1 LSKNTEISKILFT
14 ENLYSLANAGK
25 GTIAYSLPLKSMNM
39 KNIPPWKAMLAM
51 ALLFALAA
59 EFFQHIAKRS
69 PEEQV
74 AYAQEKVY
82 EREGRMHEA
91 LESIAAFSTDSQYHE
106 YFIHSGLNPRFSF
119 FVFENGILKQWSNN
133 EIALPENTGSRKITD
148 MSVLHLPNGIF
159 EAFEKD
165 TGYKKIIG
173 LILLRKNYSYENKYL
188 ENHFSRAL
196 ELGNDFVLARGNGT
210 YQLKSSAGNVLLA
223 LDITDTIPDKL
234 PFKTPA
240 WLYLCAFIAFFTSIF
255 LFFRNRTTSFTPVL
269 AIGSF
274 FILLR
279 YLMIRFHLPG
289 ELYYNDF
296 FSPKVYGSSFYFNS
310 LGDFFLNAI
319 ALICF
324 SGIIYS
330 FCRNRAFS
338 FRKSISAY
346 VFIPLTLFFL
356 CLLFYGI
363 HNLISDLVL
372 NSKIPF
378 DTSIT
383 NLDENSVVG
392 ALIILLLLWS
402 FYLLAA
408 SVFIPSMK
416 IFFRAAKASGF
427 SSFRSGLAALIVISI
442 YASFLIDAGLKE
454 KRMENQK
461 LFAQRLDSRR
471 DPLAEYL
478 FGDLQKHMAN
488 DTVVRRLASEK
499 DGGGDLSHYL
509 QQNYFTGYFGKFDAS
524 ISVFR
529 EDSFASGSQSQL
541 NDFRNRFTEG
551 KPTSSATLVL
561 LPDESGKLKYLSVFT
576 IADSTGGS
584 SVIAIM
590 LVARTTQM
598 AEGFPEL
605 LVSNTVI
612 RNNDE
617 SAYSY
622 ARYSEGSLIFAG
634 GNFPYA
640 FHSTLFEKT
649 TGDFSS
655 LVFDDYEHIIY
666 RPSATS
672 LVVVS
677 RPAAGFLDTLSLFS
691 YVLLFFLS
699 VFLVTHL
706 FLFLTGYRRG
716 FQLSLKQRIRS
727 SIISLVVISFI
738 LIAVGTSVYIVR
750 KYDADK
756 NKTILSRLNAM
767 WFAITDHFNVQEG
780 LSLEQKNEWTSG
792 LNDIISNFNFDF
804 NLYDENGNL
813 FFSSQ
818 PKLFE
823 KGILSDRINPEAFYE
838 MRLYGK
844 TQFVHTES
852 IGTLNYASAYAPF
865 TGPNGNIAGYLNLP
879 YFEKQNELNK
889 EISGFLSALIN
900 IYLLLLV
907 ASLLLALFITSRITK
922 PLLLIQERLRQV
934 KLGSRNEI
942 IDWKRNDEIGQLVQQ
957 YNSMVDA
964 LAESAEKLTR
974 SERESAWREM
984 AQQVAHEIK
993 NPLTPM
999 KLSVQ
1004 HLQRAWKDKSG
1015 NLDELFQRIS
1025 RTLIEQIDTLSTIA
1039 SAFSDFARMPKA
1051 KNELVRLNEVVVSS
1065 INIFNDTSG
1074 IEIIFNDNG
1083 QDHSVFADR
1092 EQLIRAF
1099 SNIIKNAIQSI
1110 PNQRKG
1116 LITISIT
1123 SVNHEHVISFA
1134 DNGTG
1139 IPSALVPKIF
1149 TPSFT
1154 TKSSGMGLG
1163 LAIVKSTI
1171 DAALGSIWFETK
1183 EGEGTVFYV
1192 ALPKGQQPAP

>member
-1 LSKNTEISKILFT
+1 
-14 ENLYSLANAGK
+14 
-25 GTIAYSLPLKSMNM
+25 M
-39 KNIPPWKAMLAM
+39 KNIPPWKAMLVM
-51 ALLFALAA
+51 ALLFALTA

-69 PEEQV
+69 PEQQV
-74 AYAQEKVY
+74 SYAQEKVY

-91 LESIAAFSTDSQYHE
+91 LATVATFSADSQYHE

-148 MSVLHLPNGIF
+148 MSVLNLPNGIF
-159 EAFEKD
+159 EAFEKNS
-165 TGYKKIIG
+165 GNKKIIG

-196 ELGNDFVLARGNGT
+196 ELGNDFVLSGGQGA
-210 YQLKSSAGNVLLA
+210 YQIKSSAGNVLLA
-223 LDITDTIPDKL
+223 LDITNTIPDKL

-240 WLYLCAFIAFFTSIF
+240 WFYLCAFIAFFTSIF
-255 LFFRNRTTSFTPVL
+255 LFFRNKRTSLGLVL
-269 AIGSF
+269 AGGLF

-310 LGDFFLNAI
+310 IGDFFLNAI

-324 SGIIYS
+324 SGIVYS
-330 FCRNRAFS
+330 FCRNRDFEFRRTIAAF
-338 FRKSISAY
+338 
-346 VFIPLTLFFL
+346 VFIPVAVFFL
-356 CLLFYGI
+356 CFLFYGI
-363 HNLISDLVL
+363 HELVSDLVL

-383 NLDENSVVG
+383 NLDENSIVG
-392 ALIILLLLWS
+392 ALIVLLLFWS
-402 FYLLAA
+402 LYLLAA
-408 SVFIPSMK
+408 SIFLPSIK
-416 IFFRAAKASGF
+416 IFFRAAKPSGF
-427 SSFRSGLAALIVISI
+427 SSFRSGLTALIFISI
-442 YASFLIDAGLKE
+442 YASYLIDAGLKE
-454 KRMENQK
+454 KRTENQK

-478 FGDLQKHMAN
+478 FGDLQKRIVN
-488 DTVVRRLASEK
+488 DTVVSRLGISEK
-499 DGGGDLSHYL
+499 DAGGNLSRYL
-509 QQNYFTGYFGKFDAS
+509 QQNYFTGYFAKFDAS

-529 EDSFASGSQSQL
+529 DDSNALGSQVSL
-541 NDFRNRFTEG
+541 NEFRNRFNEG
-551 KPTSSATLVL
+551 KPTSSGALVL
-561 LPDESGKLKYLSVFT
+561 LPDESGKLKYLSVFNMP
-576 IADSTGGS
+576 DSPGGNFA
-584 SVIAIM
+584 IAIM

-640 FHSTLFEKT
+640 FHSTLFEKSA
-649 TGDFSS
+649 GDFSS
-655 LVFDDYEHIIY
+655 LVSDDYEHIIY
-666 RPSATS
+666 RPTATS

-706 FLFLTGYRRG
+706 FFFLTRYRRG

-767 WFAITDHFNVQEG
+767 WFSITDHFNLGAG
-780 LSLEQKNEWTSG
+780 LSQEQKSQWTSG
-792 LNDIISNFNFDF
+792 LNDMVSNFNFDF

-813 FFSSQ
+813 FYSSQ

-865 TGPNGNIAGYLNLP
+865 TGPGGNIAGYLNLP

-942 IDWKRNDEIGQLVQQ
+942 IEWKRNDEIGQLVQQ
-957 YNSMVDA
+957 YNSMVEA

-1025 RTLIEQIDTLSTIA
+1025 HTLIEQIDTLSTIA

-1051 KNELVRLNEVVVSS
+1051 KNEILRLDEVVISS
-1065 INIFNDTSG
+1065 INLFNDTPG
-1074 IEIIFNDNG
+1074 VEIIFNDDD
-1083 QDHSVFADR
+1083 QDHAVLADR

-1099 SNIIKNAIQSI
+1099 SNVIKNAIQSI
-1110 PNQRKG
+1110 PAERKG
-1116 LITISIT
+1116 VINISIST
-1123 SVNHEHVISFA
+1123 DHDAHVISFS

-1149 TPSFT
+1149 TPNFT

-1171 DAALGSIWFETK
+1171 DAALGSIRFETK
-1183 EGEGTVFYV
+1183 EGEGTVFYIS
-1192 ALPKGQQPAP
+1192 LPKGEIT

>member
-1 LSKNTEISKILFT
+1 
-14 ENLYSLANAGK
+14 
-25 GTIAYSLPLKSMNM
+25 MNI
-39 KNIPPWKAMLAM
+39 KNIPPWKA
-51 ALLFALAA
+51 ALALSVFLALTA
-59 EFFQHIAKRS
+59 EFFQHIVQRS
-69 PEEQV
+69 HDKQV
-74 AYAQEKVY
+74 AYAQEKVF
-82 EREGRMHEA
+82 ERETRMHES
-91 LESIAAFSTDSQYHE
+91 LETISTFSTDSQYHE
-106 YFIHSGLNPRFSF
+106 YFMHSGINPRFSF
-119 FVFENGILKQWSNN
+119 FVFERGMLKQWSNN
-133 EIALPENTGSRKITD
+133 EIALPENTGNSKITD

-159 EAFEKD
+159 EAFEKNAGD
-165 TGYKKIIG
+165 KKIIG

-196 ELGNDFVLARGNGT
+196 ELGNDFMLSEGKGT
-210 YQLKSSAGNVLLA
+210 YQIKSSSGNVLLA
-223 LDITDTIPDKL
+223 LEINDTIPDKL

-240 WLYLCAFIAFFTSIF
+240 WFYLFAFLSLISSVF
-255 LFFRNRTTSFTPVL
+255 LFIRNRTVSFISIL
-269 AIGSF
+269 LIGIF
-274 FILLR
+274 FIALR
-279 YLMIRFHLPG
+279 YVMIRFHLPG

-296 FSPKVYGSSFYFNS
+296 FSPKLYGSSFYFNS

-319 ALICF
+319 TLLYF
-324 SGIIYS
+324 SGMIYS
-330 FCRNRAFS
+330 YSRNHAASFGKTAIAFVIIPI
-338 FRKSISAY
+338 SIAA
-346 VFIPLTLFFL
+346 L
-356 CLLFYGI
+356 CFLFYGI
-363 HNLISDLVL
+363 HSLVSDLVL
-372 NSKIPF
+372 NSKISF

-383 NLDENSVVG
+383 NLDENSFIG
-392 ALIILLLLWS
+392 ALIILLLFWS
-402 FYLLAA
+402 FYLFVL
-408 SVFIPSMK
+408 SVFIPSRK
-416 IFFRAAKASGF
+416 IFFPSIPSLRF

-442 YASFLIDAGLKE
+442 YSSYLINAGLKE
-454 KRMENQK
+454 KRKDNQEM
-461 LFAQRLDSRR
+461 FAMRLDSRR

-478 FGDLQKHMAN
+478 FGDLQKRMLS
-488 DTVVRRLASEK
+488 DTVIQHIVSSEK
-499 DGGGDLSHYL
+499 DANENLSPYL
-509 QQNYFTGYFGKFDAS
+509 QQNYFTGYFTKFEAT
-524 ISVFR
+524 ISVIR
-529 EDSFASGSQSQL
+529 SDSNSSANTNAL
-541 NDFRNRFTEG
+541 NELLSRFKQG
-551 KPTSSATLVL
+551 KPTPSSALVL
-561 LPDESGKLKYLSVFT
+561 LPDESGKLKYLSLFT
-576 IADSTGGS
+576 IRDSFGNDA
-584 SVIAIM
+584 VITIM

-617 SAYSY
+617 GAYSY
-622 ARYSEGSLIFAG
+622 ARYTDGSLIYAG

-640 FHSTLFEKT
+640 FHSTLFEK
-649 TGDFSS
+649 GDSDFTS
-655 LVFDDYEHIIY
+655 LVFDGYEHIIY
-666 RPSATS
+666 RPSSGS

-677 RPAAGFLDTLSLFS
+677 RPAAGFFDTLSLFS

-699 VFLVTHL
+699 VFLIVY
-706 FLFLTGYRRG
+706 FLFFLVKYRHG

-727 SIISLVVISFI
+727 SIISLVVISFM
-738 LIAVGTSVYIVR
+738 LIAAGTSVYIIR

-756 NKTILSRLNAM
+756 NKTVLSRLNAM
-767 WFAITDHFNVQEG
+767 WFAITDHFSMGEG
-780 LSLEQKNEWTSG
+780 LSREQKNQWTSG
-792 LNDIISNFNFDF
+792 LNDIVSNFNFDF

-823 KGILSDRINPEAFYE
+823 KGIMSDRINPEAFYE
-838 MRLYGK
+838 MRIFGK
-844 TQFVHTES
+844 TQFVQTES

-865 TGPNGNIAGYLNLP
+865 TSSDGRIAGYLNIP

-934 KLGSRNEI
+934 KLGSRNEAI
-942 IDWKRNDEIGQLVQQ
+942 EWKRNDEIGQLVRQ

-964 LAESAEKLTR
+964 LAESADKLSR

-1025 RTLIEQIDTLSTIA
+1025 QTLIEQIDTLSTIA

-1051 KNELVRLNEVVVSS
+1051 KNENLGLNEILSSS
-1065 INIFNDTSG
+1065 INLFNETPDV
-1074 IEIIFNDNG
+1074 EIIFKDDG
-1083 QDHSVFADR
+1083 KEHLVVADR

-1110 PNQRKG
+1110 PPARKG
-1116 LITISIT
+1116 MITIS
-1123 SVNHEHVISFA
+1123 VNTGNEAHIISFA
-1134 DNGTG
+1134 DNGSG

-1171 DAALGSIWFETK
+1171 DAAMGSIWFETK
-1183 EGEGTVFYV
+1183 EGEGSVFYIS
-1192 ALPKGQQPAP
+1192 LPIIPGIQ

>member
-1 LSKNTEISKILFT
+1 MDVKKIQ
-14 ENLYSLANAGK
+14 
-25 GTIAYSLPLKSMNM
+25 
-39 KNIPPWKAMLAM
+39 PWKA
-51 ALLFALAA
+51 ALALAILFSLTA

-69 PEEQV
+69 YEQQV
-74 AYAQEKVY
+74 TFAQEKVY
-82 EREGRMHEA
+82 ERESRMHEA
-91 LESIAAFSTDSQYHE
+91 LATIATFSIDSQYHE
-106 YFIHSGLNPRFSF
+106 YFIHSGVNPRFSF

-133 EIALPENTGSRKITD
+133 EIALPENAGRISD

-165 TGYKKIIG
+165 AGNKRVIG

-188 ENHFSRAL
+188 ENHFSRGL
-196 ELGNDFVLARGNGT
+196 ELDNNFILSSGKGT
-210 YQLKSSAGNVLLA
+210 YQIKSSAGNVLLA
-223 LDITDTIPDKL
+223 LDVTDTIPDKL

-240 WLYLCAFIAFFTSIF
+240 WFYLLAFISLLTAAF
-255 LFFRNRTTSFTPVL
+255 LFFRRRNTTFIPI
-269 AIGSF
+269 AIAGLSM
-274 FILLR
+274 LLIR
-279 YLMIRFHLPG
+279 YFMIRFHLPG

-296 FSPKVYGSSFYFNS
+296 FSPKIYGSSFYFNS
-310 LGDFFLNAI
+310 LGDFFLNA
-319 ALICF
+319 ASLFFF
-324 SGIIYS
+324 SGCVYAY
-330 FCRNRAFS
+330 CRNRHFA
-338 FRKSISAY
+338 FRKSVPAY
-346 VFIPLTLFFL
+346 LVIVTAAVLI
-356 CLLFYGI
+356 CILFYGI
-363 HNLISDLVL
+363 HSLVSDLVL

-383 NLDENSVVG
+383 NLDEYSAVA
-392 ALIILLLLWS
+392 ALIILLLFWS
-402 FYLLAA
+402 LYLLLDCVAL
-408 SVFIPSMK
+408 PLMK
-416 IFFRAAKASGF
+416 MILPEVAEIRF
-427 SSFRSGLAALIVISI
+427 SSFRSGLMALIIIAVYS
-442 YASFLIDAGLKE
+442 STLIDAGLKE

-478 FGDLQKHMAN
+478 FGDLQKRMVN
-488 DTVVRRLASEK
+488 DTIVRRIISENNSCEN
-499 DGGGDLSHYL
+499 LSRYL
-509 QQNYFTGYFGKFDAS
+509 QQNYFTGYFAKFDAT
-524 ISVFR
+524 IAVFNS
-529 EDSFASGSQSQL
+529 ETDSLL
-541 NDFRNRFTEG
+541 NEFRNRFREG
-551 KPTSSATLVL
+551 KITSSEGLAL
-561 LPDESGKLKYLSVFT
+561 LPDESGKVKYLSVFNVP
-576 IADSTGGS
+576 GS
-584 SVIAIM
+584 AVVVIT

-622 ARYSEGSLIFAG
+622 ARYSEGSLIYAG
-634 GNFPYA
+634 GNYPYA
-640 FHSTLFEKT
+640 FHSTLFEKNAS
-649 TGDFSS
+649 DFSS
-655 LVFDDYEHIIY
+655 MVFDDYEHIVY
-666 RPSATS
+666 RPTPTS

-677 RPAAGFLDTLSLFS
+677 RPASGFLDTLSLFS
-691 YVLLFFLS
+691 YVVLFFLS
-699 VFLVTHL
+699 VFLITHL
-706 FLFLTGYRRG
+706 ILFLLSYRRE

-727 SIISLVVISFI
+727 SIISLVVISFV

-750 KYDADK
+750 KYDSDK

-767 WFAITDHFNVQEG
+767 WFAVTDHFRVVQG
-780 LSLEQKNEWTSG
+780 LSLEEKNKWTG
-792 LNDIISNFNFDF
+792 PMNDLVSNFNFDF
-804 NLYDENGNL
+804 NLYDEHGNL
-813 FFSSQ
+813 FYSSQ

-838 MRLYGK
+838 MRLSGK

-852 IGTLNYASAYAPF
+852 IGTLEFASAYAPF
-865 TGPNGNIAGYLNLP
+865 TSNDGSIAGYLNLP

-922 PLLLIQERLRQV
+922 PLLLIQERLREV
-934 KLGSRNEI
+934 KLGRRNEVI
-942 IDWKRNDEIGQLVQQ
+942 EWKRNDEIGQLVQQ
-957 YNSMVDA
+957 YNTMVEA
-964 LAESAEKLTR
+964 LAESADKLTR

-1025 RTLIEQIDTLSTIA
+1025 QTLIEQIDTLSTIA

-1051 KNELVRLNEVVVSS
+1051 KNENLQLNEVLTSC
-1065 INIFNDTSG
+1065 INLFNETPG
-1074 IEIIFNDNG
+1074 VEIQFKNDG
-1083 QDHSVFADR
+1083 QPHAVLADR

-1110 PNQRKG
+1110 PAQRKG
-1116 LITISIT
+1116 VIVISIKT
-1123 SVNHEHVISFA
+1123 ENDVHVISFA
-1134 DNGTG
+1134 DNGIG
-1139 IPSALVPKIF
+1139 IPAALVPKIF

-1163 LAIVKSTI
+1163 LALVKGTI

-1192 ALPKGQQPAP
+1192 SLPNAEESTSRQ